1 MSSFS
6 MSLTGH
12 ELIQDCS
19 IELTVGRRYG
29 LIGQNGSGKTN
40 FLCCLANRE
49 VSSLWAQSSDRGD
62 GSGTAGGK
70 TKGQAEHT
78 SSLAGRQEGSRW
90 HG

>member
-1 MSSFS
+1 

-49 VSSLWAQSSDRGD
+49 VSSLWVLCSDHGD
-62 GSGTAGGK
+62 GSGTAGSQSSW
-70 TKGQAEHT
+70 QAQH
-78 SSLAGRQEGSRW
+78 SSAAGRQEGTRW